1 MQRCLYPLFQNQ
13 SPHFL
18 LSSLFWKLSQP
29 LGQDQQNSKQ
39 TYCQLPIII
48 FLWTPK
54 GFISPESFLN
64 FLLNLYIP
72 PWLQKSFKF
81 IVLRLLQIHL
91 WVKKL
96 NLFNFTHAAKQNSA
110 PGFDHYPPGRRELS
124 IPPEQHFLKIFFLSI
139 KTGREL
145 FSWQNYQNW
154 QGYWSQVLI
163 NSTIS
168 ATFTFLVYVLLC
180 NNLAANL
187 VKCEGS
193 LT

>member
-1 MQRCLYPLFQNQ
+1 MVECSFTNLSLSRFESSCSHLTFAPA
-13 SPHFL
+13 SSKEFL
-18 LSSLFWKLSQP
+18 DIQVTIECEFTLKRVCDLI
-29 LGQDQQNSKQ
+29 G
-39 TYCQLPIII
+39 TY
-48 FLWTPK
+48 
-54 GFISPESFLN
+54 S
-64 FLLNLYIP
+64 LYIP
-72 PWLQKSFKF
+72 PWLRKRFKF

-180 NNLAANL
+180 NNLAANML
-187 VKCEGS
+187 KCECS
-193 LT
+193 LM

>member
-1 MQRCLYPLFQNQ
+1 MFCPPRGAKKGISLWTNTSVQRCLYPLFQNQ

-81 IVLRLLQIHL
+81 IVLWLGIAH
-91 WVKKL
+91 
-96 NLFNFTHAAKQNSA
+96 F
-110 PGFDHYPPGRRELS
+110 
-124 IPPEQHFLKIFFLSI
+124 PEQHFLKIFFPEQKEGAEDYVAEKII
-139 KTGREL
+139 K
-145 FSWQNYQNW
+145 
-154 QGYWSQVLI
+154 I
-163 NSTIS
+163 NKGIGHK
-168 ATFTFLVYVLLC
+168 FW
-180 NNLAANL
+180 
-187 VKCEGS
+187 
-193 LT
+193 

>member
-1 MQRCLYPLFQNQ
+1 MFCPPRGAKKGISLWTNNSVQRCLYALFQNQ

-72 PWLQKSFKF
+72 PWLPKSFKF

-96 NLFNFTHAAKQNSA
+96 NLFNFTHAPKQNSP
-110 PGFDHYPPGRRELS
+110 PGFYHYPPGRRKLR
-124 IPPEQHFLKIFFLSI
+124 ITPEQHFLMIFFPEQKEGYVVEKI
-139 KTGREL
+139 AKINKGIGRK
-145 FSWQNYQNW
+145 FW
-154 QGYWSQVLI
+154 
-163 NSTIS
+163 
-168 ATFTFLVYVLLC
+168 
-180 NNLAANL
+180 
-187 VKCEGS
+187 
-193 LT
+193 